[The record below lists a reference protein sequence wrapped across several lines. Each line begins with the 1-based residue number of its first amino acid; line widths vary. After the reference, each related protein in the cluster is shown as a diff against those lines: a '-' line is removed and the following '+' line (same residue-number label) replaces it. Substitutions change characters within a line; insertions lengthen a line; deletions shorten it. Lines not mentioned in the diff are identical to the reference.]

1 MRRKLFLT
9 LVLPLAAGAANAAE
23 RMTITVSN
31 DLDAARPAETISVPW
46 ASVNAALP
54 GARLQQIVVK
64 DAKGQV
70 LPYQVTNVAPQLKDP
85 KNVGAAYG
93 ELLFQH
99 DFAKGEK
106 SARFTVEKIE
116 GVAPVFPAKTFGR
129 YVPERLDDF
138 AWENDRIGHRMY
150 GPALAAPAPAG
161 SGKEVLVTSGIDVWF
176 KKVSYPIVDRWY
188 NKGHDHYHVDEGEGM
203 DMYNVGTTRG
213 LGGTGIW
220 DGQRL
225 WAGRNYATWK
235 VLANGPVRTV
245 FEVTYDTWDGGGVA
259 VSETKRISLDAGQQF
274 DRVSST
280 FQFGGRPE
288 LTVAVGVN
296 KTPADKGQEAR
307 VDAANDAASGA
318 VLQWVHQ
325 KSNGDFGTAVAIPAG
340 GATFAEDERN
350 SLVLAKVKSGQPL
363 NYLMG
368 AAWDRASEFKRMDQ
382 WRAAVADFIARERSP
397 LKVSVEGQ

>member
-1 MRRKLFLT
+1 MHKLLFLS
-9 LVLPLAAGAANAAE
+9 LALPLAATAAE
-23 RMTITVSN
+23 RMTVTVTN
-31 DLDAARPAETISVPW
+31 DLDAPRPSETIAVPW
-46 ASVNAALP
+46 TSVNTALP

-64 DAKGQV
+64 DEKGNV

-106 SARFTVEKIE
+106 TAHFTVEKID

-161 SGKEVLVTSGIDVWF
+161 SGKEVLVTSGIDIWF
-176 KKVSYPIVDRWY
+176 KRVSYPIVDRWY

-203 DMYNVGTTRG
+203 DMYNVGTSRG

-225 WAGRNYATWK
+225 WTGRNYATWK

-245 FEVTYDTWDGGGVA
+245 FEVTYETWDGGGVA

-274 DRVSST
+274 DRVTSV
-280 FQFGGRPE
+280 FQFGKPE

-296 KTPADKGQEAR
+296 KTPSDKDQDAKVE
-307 VDAANDAASGA
+307 AANDAASGA
-318 VLQWVHQ
+318 VLQWVQQ
-325 KSNGDFGTAVAIPAG
+325 KSKGDFGTAIAIANG
-340 GATFAEDERN
+340 STSFAQDDKN
-350 SLVLAKVKSGQPL
+350 SLLLAKVKSGEPL
-363 NYLMG
+363 HYLMG
-368 AAWDRASEFKRMDQ
+368 AAWNRATDIKRMDQ
-382 WRAAVADFIARERSP
+382 WRALVADFVTRERNP
-397 LKVSVEGQ
+397 LKVTTEAK

>member
-1 MRRKLFLT
+1 MRGIFFLT
-9 LVLPLAAGAANAAE
+9 LALPLAAGAAE
-23 RMTITVSN
+23 RMTITASH
-31 DLDAARPAETISVPW
+31 DLDAARPSETIAIPW
-46 ASVNAALP
+46 SSVNAALP
-54 GARLQQIVVK
+54 NARLQQIQVK

-70 LPYQVTNVAPQLKDP
+70 LAYQVTNVAPQLKDP
-85 KNVGAAYG
+85 DKVGAAYG

-99 DFAKGEK
+99 SFAKGEK
-106 SARFTVEKIE
+106 SARFTVEKID
-116 GVAPVFPAKTFGR
+116 GVAPVFAVKTFGR

-138 AWENDRIGHRMY
+138 AWENDRIAHRMY
-150 GPALAAPAPAG
+150 GPALAAPAAAG
-161 SGKEVLVTSGIDVWF
+161 SGKEVLVTSGIDIWF
-176 KKVSYPIVDRWY
+176 KKVNYPIVDRWY
-188 NKGHDHYHVDEGEGM
+188 NKGHDHYHVDQGEGM

-274 DRVSST
+274 DRVTST
-280 FQFGGRPE
+280 FAFNKPE

-296 KTPADKGQEAR
+296 KTPADKGQEAK
-307 VDAANDAASGA
+307 VEAVNDAASGA
-318 VLQWVHQ
+318 VLQWVQQ
-325 KSNGDFGTAVAIPAG
+325 KSNGEFGTAIAIPAG

-350 SLVLAKVKSGQPL
+350 QLVLARVKPGQPL

-368 AAWDRASEFKRMDQ
+368 AAWDRASEFKRMSD
-382 WRAAVADFIARERSP
+382 WRRAVADFVARERSP
-397 LKVSVEGQ
+397 LKVSVDGR

>member
-1 MRRKLFLT
+1 MHKLLFLS
-9 LVLPLAAGAANAAE
+9 LALPLAATAAE
-23 RMTITVSN
+23 RMTVTVTN
-31 DLDAARPAETISVPW
+31 DLDAPRPSETIAVPW
-46 ASVNAALP
+46 TSVNTALP

-64 DAKGQV
+64 DEKGNV

-106 SARFTVEKIE
+106 TAHFTVEKID

-161 SGKEVLVTSGIDVWF
+161 SGKEVLVTSGIDIWF
-176 KKVSYPIVDRWY
+176 KRVSYPIVDRWY

-203 DMYNVGTTRG
+203 DMYNVGTSRG

-225 WAGRNYATWK
+225 WTGRNYATWK

-274 DRVSST
+274 DRVTSV
-280 FQFGGRPE
+280 FQFGKPE

-296 KTPADKGQEAR
+296 KTPSDKDQDAKVE
-307 VDAANDAASGA
+307 AANDAASGA
-318 VLQWVHQ
+318 VLQWVQQ
-325 KSNGDFGTAVAIPAG
+325 KSKGDFGTAIAIANG
-340 GATFAEDERN
+340 STSFAQDDKN
-350 SLVLAKVKSGQPL
+350 SLLLAKVKSGEPL
-363 NYLMG
+363 HYLMG
-368 AAWDRASEFKRMDQ
+368 AAWNRATDIKRMDQ
-382 WRAAVADFIARERSP
+382 WRALVADFVTRERNP
-397 LKVSVEGQ
+397 LKVATEAK

>member
-1 MRRKLFLT
+1 MHKLLFLS
-9 LVLPLAAGAANAAE
+9 LALPLAATAAE
-23 RMTITVSN
+23 RMTVTVTN
-31 DLDAARPAETISVPW
+31 DLDAPRPSETIAVPW
-46 ASVNAALP
+46 TSVNTALP

-64 DAKGQV
+64 DEKGNV

-106 SARFTVEKIE
+106 TAHFTVEKID

-161 SGKEVLVTSGIDVWF
+161 SGKEVLVTSGIDIWF
-176 KKVSYPIVDRWY
+176 KRVSYPIVDRWY

-203 DMYNVGTTRG
+203 DMYNVGTSRG

-245 FEVTYDTWDGGGVA
+245 FEVTYETWDGGGVA

-274 DRVSST
+274 DRVTSV
-280 FQFGGRPE
+280 FQFGKPE

-296 KTPADKGQEAR
+296 KTPSDKDQ
-307 VDAANDAASGA
+307 DAKVEVANDAASGA
-318 VLQWVHQ
+318 VLQWVQQ
-325 KSNGDFGTAVAIPAG
+325 KSKGDFGTAIAIANG
-340 GATFAEDERN
+340 STSFAQDDKN
-350 SLVLAKVKSGQPL
+350 SLLLVKVKSGEPL
-363 NYLMG
+363 HYLMG
-368 AAWDRASEFKRMDQ
+368 AAWNRATDIKRMDQ
-382 WRAAVADFIARERSP
+382 WRALVADFVTRERNP
-397 LKVSVEGQ
+397 LKVATEAK

>member
-1 MRRKLFLT
+1 MRGILFLT
-9 LVLPLAAGAANAAE
+9 LALPFVAGAAE
-23 RMTITVSN
+23 RMTITVSHE
-31 DLDAARPAETISVPW
+31 LEIARPSETITVPW
-46 ASVNAALP
+46 TSVNAALP
-54 GARLQQIVVK
+54 GARLQQLVVK
-64 DAKGQV
+64 DATGQV

-93 ELLFQH
+93 ELIFQH

-106 SARFTVEKIE
+106 SARFTVEKID
-116 GVAPVFPAKTFGR
+116 GVAPVFPAKTFAR

-138 AWENDRIGHRMY
+138 AWENDKLGHRMY

-161 SGKEVLVTSGIDVWF
+161 SGKEVLVTSGIDIWF

-213 LGGTGIW
+213 LGGTGVW

-225 WAGRNYATWK
+225 WTGRNYATWK

-280 FQFGGRPE
+280 FAFGRPE
-288 LTVAVGVN
+288 LTVAVGIN
-296 KTPADKGQEAR
+296 KTPADKHQEAK
-307 VDAANDAASGA
+307 VDAVNDAASSA

-325 KSNGDFGTAVAIPAG
+325 KSNGDFGTVIAIPS
-340 GATFAEDERN
+340 GATFAEDEKN
-350 SLVLAKVKSGQPL
+350 KLLLAKVKPGQPL
-363 NYLMG
+363 QYLMG
-368 AAWDRASEFKRMDQ
+368 AAWDRASEYRSMAQ
-382 WRAAVADFIARERSP
+382 WRAAVADVVARERSP
-397 LKVSVEGQ
+397 LKVAVDGQ

>member
-1 MRRKLFLT
+1 MHKLLFLS
-9 LVLPLAAGAANAAE
+9 LALPLAATAAE
-23 RMTITVSN
+23 RMTVTVIN
-31 DLDAARPAETISVPW
+31 DLDAPRPSETVAVPW
-46 ASVNAALP
+46 TSVNTALP

-64 DAKGQV
+64 DEKGNV

-99 DFAKGEK
+99 DFAKGERT
-106 SARFTVEKIE
+106 AHFTVEKID

-161 SGKEVLVTSGIDVWF
+161 SGKEVLVTSGIDIWF
-176 KKVSYPIVDRWY
+176 KRVSYPIVDRWY

-203 DMYNVGTTRG
+203 DMYNVGTSRG

-245 FEVTYDTWDGGGVA
+245 FEVTYETWDGGGVA

-274 DRVSST
+274 DRVTSV
-280 FQFGGRPE
+280 FQFGKPE

-296 KTPADKGQEAR
+296 KTPSDKDQ
-307 VDAANDAASGA
+307 DAKVEVANDAASGA
-318 VLQWVHQ
+318 VLQWVQQ
-325 KSNGDFGTAVAIPAG
+325 KSKGDFGTAIAIANG
-340 GATFAEDERN
+340 STSFAQDDKN
-350 SLVLAKVKSGQPL
+350 SLLLVKVKSGEPL
-363 NYLMG
+363 HYLMG
-368 AAWDRASEFKRMDQ
+368 AAWNRATDIKRMDQ
-382 WRAAVADFIARERSP
+382 WRALVADFVTRERNP
-397 LKVSVEGQ
+397 LKVATEAK

>member
-1 MRRKLFLT
+1 MRVFLFLT
-9 LVLPLAAGAANAAE
+9 LALPFVAGAAE
-23 RMTITVSN
+23 RMTITVSHE
-31 DLDAARPAETISVPW
+31 LEIARPSETITVPW
-46 ASVNAALP
+46 TSVNAALP
-54 GARLQQIVVK
+54 GARLQQLVVK

-70 LPYQVTNVAPQLKDP
+70 LPYQVTNVAPQIKDP

-93 ELLFQH
+93 ELIFQH

-138 AWENDRIGHRMY
+138 AWENDKLGHRMY

-161 SGKEVLVTSGIDVWF
+161 SGKEVLVTSGIDIWF

-225 WAGRNYATWK
+225 WTGRNYATWK

-280 FQFGGRPE
+280 FAFGRPE

-296 KTPADKGQEAR
+296 KTPADKHQEAK
-307 VDAANDAASGA
+307 VDALNDAASGA

-325 KSNGDFGTAVAIPAG
+325 KSNGDFGTVIAIPS
-340 GATFAEDERN
+340 GATFAEDEKN
-350 SLVLAKVKSGQPL
+350 SLLLAKVKPGQPL
-363 NYLMG
+363 QYLMG
-368 AAWDRASEFKRMDQ
+368 AAWDRASEYKSMAQ
-382 WRAAVADFIARERSP
+382 WRAAIADVVVRERSP
-397 LKVSVEGQ
+397 LKVSVDGQ